1 MKDSLFRIGEMA
13 AMNHVSTQTLRLY
26 AKIKL
31 LEPEYLDSETGYR
44 YYTLKQ
50 CAKLDLIRALKSCCL
65 PLERI
70 REILELSSE
79 QLLLQALEEQTAAL
93 GDEIYRLSVSRSGL
107 LRIQRNLQV
116 LSSLPPF
123 GQVFFEYIPERKI
136 DVQQT
141 DFDFFA
147 LGYQGYENMLRHMQN
162 YLYENQL
169 PPSYFINV
177 GTLMEK
183 EHFINGT
190 YTSHSAFIF
199 VDELYP
205 ETDGIR
211 TLSQNTYM
219 SVVSDDTSLEP
230 EYARRLYQ
238 EIVRQDM
245 VPCGDY
251 ICEVLSK
258 FPMDHSGQ
266 MIYKIQVPVQ
276 RAPKKASP

>member
-44 YYTLKQ
+44 YYTLEQ

-141 DFDFFA
+141 DFDFFS

-211 TLSQNTYM
+211 TLPQNTYM

-245 VPCGDY
+245 IPCGDY